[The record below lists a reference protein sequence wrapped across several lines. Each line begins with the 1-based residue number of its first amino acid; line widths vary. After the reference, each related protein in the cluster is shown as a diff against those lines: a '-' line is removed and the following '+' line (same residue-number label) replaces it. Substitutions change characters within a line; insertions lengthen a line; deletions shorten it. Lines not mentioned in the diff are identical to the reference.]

1 MNPFFDKDEPV
12 ETFLGGLL
20 PHWHQDEKIQYVTF
34 RLADSLPQSKIT
46 ELRLAIS
53 SFNEAHPKPW
63 DKRTIQ
69 RYWQIVG
76 AKEEELL
83 DNGYGECI
91 LQRPEIRKIVSSS
104 IWFNSSKLYD
114 IIAYV
119 IMPNHVHLILQLY
132 DNQYLDDILRGL
144 KGFTANAINNYL
156 QRTGRVWMTSYFDR
170 IVRSERHLQKYI
182 SYIENNPR
190 NFSSDMFEL
199 YVNPN
204 YKR

>member
-1 MNPFFDKDEPV
+1 MNPFFNKDEPV

-63 DKRTIQ
+63 DKSAIQ

-104 IWFNSSKLYD
+104 IWFNSSK
-114 IIAYV
+114 
-119 IMPNHVHLILQLY
+119 LY